1 MGDSVKGAKAPSA
14 ARPSRQRART
24 VLANRA
30 LLMLSLLAIA
40 LGVALGH
47 TWITWLN
54 ATLL

>member
-1 MGDSVKGAKAPSA
+1 MPAW
-14 ARPSRQRART
+14 RRRRT
-24 VLANRA
+24 LVISRA
-30 LLMLSLLAIA
+30 LFVISLLAIA